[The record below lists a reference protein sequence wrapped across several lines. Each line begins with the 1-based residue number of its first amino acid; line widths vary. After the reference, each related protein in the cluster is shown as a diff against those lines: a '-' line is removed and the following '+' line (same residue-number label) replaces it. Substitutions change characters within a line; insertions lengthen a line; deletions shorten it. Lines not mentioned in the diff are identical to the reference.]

1 MPIRGILY
9 EATAAPAPATTSLA
23 GNHDAD
29 FVVIGAGYTG
39 LTAAIHAASRGVK
52 TIVLEAQG
60 PGFGGSG
67 RNHGHCVPILGFINA
82 KSAVERLGQERGQRF
97 TGMLVNSGK
106 TVFSL
111 IEKYGIDCEAAP
123 TGALQLAHSPA
134 TIDQQKRQYETYAK
148 LGIEGVWLDRD
159 KAVAMT
165 GSEAFHGGWMHP
177 DGGHLN
183 PLAYA
188 RGLARAAIG
197 EGAEIYTGSPAI
209 SLAREGDAWRVTC
222 PSGTVRA
229 RRVGIATNA
238 YTDRLLPP
246 LGQSYFIMTSYA
258 LASEPLDP
266 AIRRKIL
273 PGNQSLGDTR
283 PDVRYLR
290 FDKDNRMIVGG
301 LVETIRGRNV
311 GWTEGHMRKRF
322 AAAFPELAGV
332 KWGWYWS
339 GKLAI
344 NMDRQPHLYNPAE
357 GLYALVGYSG
367 RGVPT
372 ATALGEVLGEAG
384 TGVPAADLP
393 MEIAEVRRLLPA
405 PLLSAMVPRFR
416 GPINRIRSIRG

>member
-9 EATAAPAPATTSLA
+9 ETTAPAAPVTTQLT
-23 GNHDAD
+23 GTHDAD

-39 LTAAIHAASRGVK
+39 LTAAIYAASRGTK
-52 TIVLEAQG
+52 AIVIEAQG

-67 RNHGHCVPILGFINA
+67 RNHGHCVPILGFINP
-82 KSAVERLGQERGQRF
+82 KSAVERLGRERGERF
-97 TGMLVNSGK
+97 TNLLVNSGK

-111 IEKYGIDCEAAP
+111 IGRYGIDCEAAP

-134 TIDQQKRQYETYAK
+134 TVEQQKRQCETYAR
-148 LGIEGVWLDRD
+148 LGIDAVWLDRAQ
-159 KAVAMT
+159 AVAMS
-165 GSEAFHGGWMHP
+165 GSDVFHGGWMHP

-188 RGLARAAIG
+188 RGLARAAIN
-197 EGAEIYTGSPAI
+197 EGAEIYTNSPVV
-209 SLAREGDAWRVTC
+209 SLERETGGWRVTC

-229 RRVGIATNA
+229 KRVGIATNA

-246 LGQSYFIMTSYA
+246 LGRSYFIMSSYA
-258 LASEPLDP
+258 FASEPVDP
-266 AIRRKIL
+266 ALRRKIL

-290 FDKDNRMIVGG
+290 FDKANRLIVGG

-311 GWTEGHMRKRF
+311 EWTEAHMRERF
-322 AAAFPELAGV
+322 SAIYPELANV

-339 GKLAI
+339 GRLAI

-384 TGVPAADLP
+384 VGVPASDLP
-393 MEIAEVRRLLPA
+393 MEISELK
-405 PLLSAMVPRFR
+405 PLLSAPILSAFVPRLR
-416 GPINRIRSIRG
+416 GPINRIRSIWA